1 MPKYRLLLVIF
12 PVWTG
17 KASGHFPPW
26 HSGGR
31 TEDLHALFSAA
42 GACGRIMEWLSYGS
56 YVPMSEVL
64 CIFSQGWKRSK
75 QMNLLESS
83 LVSIPRRAPQH
94 TLEFSPSLTPSSFLP
109 GTVEDHPGGF
119 FHL

>member
-1 MPKYRLLLVIF
+1 MLKYRLLLVIF

-42 GACGRIMEWLSYGS
+42 GACGRIMVWLSYGS

-83 LVSIPRRAPQH
+83 TGLLLGVYSQEGPTA
-94 TLEFSPSLTPSSFLP
+94 
-109 GTVEDHPGGF
+109 HP
-119 FHL
+119 

>member
-31 TEDLHALFSAA
+31 AEDLHALVSAA
-42 GACGRIMEWLSYGS
+42 GTCDRFMVWLSYGS
-56 YVPMSEVL
+56 YVPCLKS
-64 CIFSQGWKRSK
+64 C
-75 QMNLLESS
+75 
-83 LVSIPRRAPQH
+83 
-94 TLEFSPSLTPSSFLP
+94 TFLP
-109 GTVEDHPGGF
+109 RAGREANR
-119 FHL
+119 